1 MIRQV
6 DEFREKLLGPGVPPA
21 EALGFI
27 NGWIIKHI
35 METDS
40 RIGIFA
46 KNRYPSHTTTT
57 QQETTPM
64 TQLEW
69 TDVLAIGLP
78 AIDKQHT
85 RLFAISNDL
94 LNAIAQDEGKSALKE
109 IFDQL
114 KDYTQYHFKAEEA
127 YMEKIGYPELSS
139 HAAEHALL
147 LVRVNTLWR
156 LLQNGELI
164 SPEGVSL
171 FINDWIVEHIM
182 EKDVLIGKYAKSNA

>member
-1 MIRQV
+1 
-6 DEFREKLLGPGVPPA
+6 
-21 EALGFI
+21 
-27 NGWIIKHI
+27 
-35 METDS
+35 
-40 RIGIFA
+40 
-46 KNRYPSHTTTT
+46 
-57 QQETTPM
+57 M

-94 LNAIAQDEGKSALKE
+94 LNAIAQDEGKSALKK

-164 SPEGVSL
+164 SPDGVSL

-182 EKDVLIGKYAKSNA
+182 EKDVRIGKYAKSNA